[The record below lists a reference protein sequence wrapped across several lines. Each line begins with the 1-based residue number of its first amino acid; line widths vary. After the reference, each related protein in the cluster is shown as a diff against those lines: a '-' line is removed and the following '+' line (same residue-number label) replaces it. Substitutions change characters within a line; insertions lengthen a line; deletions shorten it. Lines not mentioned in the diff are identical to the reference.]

1 MPIPGARPVQ
11 AGGGA
16 SADEWAV
23 TMSGMSGGGD
33 TASLDAASL
42 QEGLF
47 STSMSLR
54 RNTSDHGY
62 GSLGHGHG
70 AWLSSSPHPTHLR
83 QQHRPPPPLFRS
95 PSLHHQVRCA
105 RLPACRGQMIA
116 HLCGINP

>member
-1 MPIPGARPVQ
+1 MPIPGARPVP

-70 AWLSSSPHPTHLR
+70 AWLSSSPHPAAWRASASTGSFR
-83 QQHRPPPPLFRS
+83 PCPPQQPLCAGTPLF
-95 PSLHHQVRCA
+95 A
-105 RLPACRGQMIA
+105 ACRCTPG
-116 HLCGINP
+116 LE